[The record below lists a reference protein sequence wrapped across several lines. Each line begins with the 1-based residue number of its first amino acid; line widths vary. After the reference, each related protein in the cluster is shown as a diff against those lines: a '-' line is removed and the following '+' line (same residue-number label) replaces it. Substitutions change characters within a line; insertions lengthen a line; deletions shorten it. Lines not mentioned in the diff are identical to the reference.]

1 MTIYVPKLKSFKTL
15 RCAVTVEPMLFL
27 YFVANVLS
35 NNVGTNMLLH
45 KGCNP
50 NATMAPDL
58 HVSPDCLLENG
69 AQHGVSSINVWK
81 HMIQELLSL
90 VFIMFAGP
98 WSDRHG
104 RRRRPL
110 MFVPVIGQM
119 TCDAFNLLSAI
130 FWNQLSPTVT
140 GITQSLILSVT
151 GSQHCFFIGMF
162 AYLADITD
170 TSNRTMRIGFAS
182 AVLPLAATLGALSG
196 GYLNVR
202 LGFATVFALNMGL
215 NAIALCLGLLFIYDT
230 SEPYKATG
238 SLYRNT
244 FDPNIVVQ
252 SCKTVFVR
260 RDNHKRFVLLLMIV
274 ASPLTGAPFVGEI
287 GLMYLYLRKQFGF
300 KEINFSLF
308 SAYTMGIMLFG
319 SLFSLG
325 ILSRYLKMNDAMIG
339 LIATFFDIATAV
351 GFLLVT
357 KLQYLLFVPP
367 LELFRGAALALCG
380 AIASKCV
387 ESHELGSMNAVRMAM
402 DNLSKSAILPLYN
415 VVYNRT
421 LESMPSAFFIISI
434 CLTVPLIGCF
444 AITYY
449 LTRNQVSPVKPI
461 QEKNLED
468 TSNDLNANT
477 TTTNTNEM
485 KSDNAEGLVHM

>member
-27 YFVANVLS
+27 YFVTNVLS
-35 NNVGTNMLLH
+35 TNVGTNMLLH

-50 NATMAPDL
+50 NATMAPNL

-287 GLMYLYLRKQFGF
+287 Q
-300 KEINFSLF
+300 
-308 SAYTMGIMLFG
+308 
-319 SLFSLG
+319 
-325 ILSRYLKMNDAMIG
+325 ILI
-339 LIATFFDIATAV
+339 
-351 GFLLVT
+351 
-357 KLQYLLFVPP
+357 
-367 LELFRGAALALCG
+367 C
-380 AIASKCV
+380 
-387 ESHELGSMNAVRMAM
+387 
-402 DNLSKSAILPLYN
+402 NL
-415 VVYNRT
+415 
-421 LESMPSAFFIISI
+421 
-434 CLTVPLIGCF
+434 
-444 AITYY
+444 
-449 LTRNQVSPVKPI
+449 
-461 QEKNLED
+461 
-468 TSNDLNANT
+468 
-477 TTTNTNEM
+477 
-485 KSDNAEGLVHM
+485 